1 MNTQAESG
9 KLAHHFDELD
19 VDLRRLLMLLWRR
32 KWVILSFVLVALILS
47 VLITFTLSTKYTA
60 QALIRI
66 QNENINQSSINLENF
81 LSENRLDTALV
92 LSEVEVLRSRRL
104 ASGVIDRL
112 GLAGGANNP
121 VPATDNG
128 GSDTAGFKSLTVYKR
143 EMDTQESPD
152 MSRDKARAVNAF
164 LSDLTIKS
172 IPGSYVIQISYT
184 DTDPRRAAK
193 VANTL
198 VDVYFEQRLEEKFRA
213 TQKVTQWLDKRL
225 ATLRDQVRT
234 AEEAVEQYRSQND
247 LVQGARYEISAQQIS
262 ELNSQLV
269 LAKSRKAEA
278 EARLKD
284 MQSFANNPTLG
295 EESIDV
301 LNARF
306 IQDLKRTETDL
317 LRQKAELSSRY
328 GPKHPAIQNINEA
341 VANQRA
347 KIREETTKI
356 ASSVKNELEVAEERV
371 QAMQRALS
379 EVENVREGENK
390 SMISLRELE
399 REAEATRL
407 LYDNFLNTYKKSDQ
421 QEQLE
426 SAEAEVLSYAAVPE
440 RPSYPNKPLII
451 SLAAAIALFIGITFV
466 LILEKLDNAYRSASQ
481 LEGSTGYPCFG
492 LIPIAEGGSK
502 GGIADYILNKPSSAV
517 AESIRT
523 LRMVLNLRAKQD
535 KDARPKVITITSS
548 LPAEGKTTL
557 SSWLGRAAAKSGEK
571 VIIIDCDLRRPNLH
585 RIMRKPNDASLV
597 DYLTGDTTLDKVI
610 NKDDPS
616 GAHVIYAR
624 TVSNSALDLVSS
636 EKMRKLIAS
645 LRQAY
650 DLVILDTP
658 ACLAVSDARIL
669 ANESDFTLYVV
680 EWDKTPR
687 EVVTTG
693 VKQFSDFDYEN
704 LAFVLSSVDVKRHA
718 RYGYGDTA
726 YYYGRFKEYYHN
738 N

>member
-1 MNTQAESG
+1 MNAQTESG

-32 KWVILSFVLVALILS
+32 KWVILSFVLVAL
-47 VLITFTLSTKYTA
+47 VLAVFITFTLPTKYTA

-66 QNENINQSSINLENF
+66 ENENINQSSINLENF

-92 LSEVEVLRSRRL
+92 LSEVEVLRSRRV
-104 ASGVIDRL
+104 AIAVIDRL
-112 GLAGGANNP
+112 NMMGG
-121 VPATDNG
+121 TDSASSGN
-128 GSDTAGFKSLTVYKR
+128 GFKPLSLDQMEMDGESEMEMSREKSRAVATFLSNLTV
-143 EMDTQESPD
+143 
-152 MSRDKARAVNAF
+152 
-164 LSDLTIKS
+164 KS

-184 DTDPRRAAK
+184 DTNPRRAAQI
-193 VANTL
+193 ANTV

-213 TQKVTQWLDKRL
+213 TQKVTQWLDRRL
-225 ATLRDQVRT
+225 ATLREQVRQS
-234 AEEAVEQYRSQND
+234 EEAVEQYRAQNN
-247 LVQGARYEISAQQIS
+247 LIEGARYEISAQQIS

-269 LAKSRKAEA
+269 LAKSKMAEA

-284 MQSFANNPTLG
+284 MEAFARNPASG
-295 EESIDV
+295 EESMDV

-328 GPKHPAIQNINEA
+328 GPKHPAIQNINAEL
-341 VANQRA
+341 ANQRA
-347 KIREETTKI
+347 KIREEVAKI
-356 ASSVKNELEVAEERV
+356 ASSAQNEFEVAKARV
-371 QAMQRALS
+371 QALQRELGL
-379 EVENVREGENK
+379 VEDVREGENRD
-390 SMISLRELE
+390 MIALRELE
-399 REAEATRL
+399 REAESNRL
-407 LYDNFLNTYKKSDQ
+407 IYDNFMNTYKKSDQ

-426 SAEAEVLSYAAVPE
+426 SPEAEVLSYASVPDN
-440 RPSYPNKPLII
+440 PSYPNKPLII

-466 LILEKLDNAYRSASQ
+466 LILEKLDNAFRSASQ

-523 LRMVLNLRAKQD
+523 LRMVLNLRAGQD
-535 KDARPKVITITSS
+535 KDARPKVVTITSS

-557 SSWLGRAAAKSGEK
+557 SAWLGRAAAKSGEK
-571 VIIIDCDLRRPNLH
+571 VIVIDCDLRRPNLH
-585 RIMRKPNDASLV
+585 RILRKSNDSSIV
-597 DYLTGDTTLDKVI
+597 DYLSGDAPLDKVI

-624 TVSNSALDLVSS
+624 TVANSALDLISS

-669 ANESDFTLYVV
+669 ATESDFTLYVV